1 MCAVCEKRQI
11 GPDGHRIV
19 APMSATASRVPPM
32 ISAASAPVP
41 WQDTAQGVGTLL
53 AVFVAVA
60 AFLWEALRAR
70 RLEKERDV
78 ALAQQA
84 RRDQRAAA
92 GAVFALV
99 VDRYTPDAERSS
111 YTREALV
118 HVGNEGN
125 HPVFNVMV
133 SVGVGFY
140 TRTIGPLSVPK
151 PIPVMP
157 ARQTLTWDITVPLAA
172 HDDTQSPTAQIG
184 FTDTDG
190 HRWFRHFD
198 GTLVET
204 TGQVAQALETDES
217 ETVAREQM
225 GRMEDRQNPLAV
237 AMAFLN
243 QIMAEPGAFVEDDF
257 RSLLAPEAD
266 GWTDFTVDQVPALRQ
281 DLGEYGV
288 GTMPAYPAP
297 YVAHVKIVKSK
308 DAIGKVIAGEGMV
321 IEAKIITL
329 TYSPERGWR
338 VYGFGLPLAPD
349 SLLFPPGT
357 F

>member
-172 HDDTQSPTAQIG
+172 HDDTQSPTAQFGPSLVSCASTEFQSPRGRDCIRHHLIPESIK
-184 FTDTDG
+184 G
-190 HRWFRHFD
+190 HDSSAVRKGSRW
-198 GTLVET
+198 
-204 TGQVAQALETDES
+204 
-217 ETVAREQM
+217 
-225 GRMEDRQNPLAV
+225 
-237 AMAFLN
+237 
-243 QIMAEPGAFVEDDF
+243 
-257 RSLLAPEAD
+257 
-266 GWTDFTVDQVPALRQ
+266 
-281 DLGEYGV
+281 
-288 GTMPAYPAP
+288 
-297 YVAHVKIVKSK
+297 
-308 DAIGKVIAGEGMV
+308 
-321 IEAKIITL
+321 TL
-329 TYSPERGWR
+329 T
-338 VYGFGLPLAPD
+338 
-349 SLLFPPGT
+349 SL
-357 F
+357 

>member
-1 MCAVCEKRQI
+1 
-11 GPDGHRIV
+11 
-19 APMSATASRVPPM
+19 M

-60 AFLWEALRAR
+60 AFLWEAIRAR

-78 ALAQQA
+78 ALAEQT

-99 VDRYTPDAERSS
+99 IDRYTADPARSS
-111 YTREALV
+111 YAREALV
-118 HVGNEGN
+118 AVGNEGN

-172 HDDTQSPTAQIG
+172 HDDTQSPTAQIS

-190 HRWFRHFD
+190 RRWFRDFD

-204 TGQVAQALETDES
+204 TGNVAQALETDEW

-225 GRMEDRQNPLAV
+225 GRMDPRNPLAV
-237 AMAFLN
+237 AMAFLD

-266 GWTDFTVDQVPALRQ
+266 GWTHFNVDQVPALRE

-288 GTMPAYPAP
+288 GTMPSYPAP
-297 YVAHVKIVKSK
+297 YVAHVKIVKSE

-321 IEAKIITL
+321 IEAKVITL